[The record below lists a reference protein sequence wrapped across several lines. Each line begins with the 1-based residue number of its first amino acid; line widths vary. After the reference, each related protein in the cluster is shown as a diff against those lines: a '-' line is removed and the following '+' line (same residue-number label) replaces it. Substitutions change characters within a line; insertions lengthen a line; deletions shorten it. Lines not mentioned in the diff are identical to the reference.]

1 MLNTTD
7 RPIGPVIAILAKE
20 GVEAGY
26 LVPTSTGLEK
36 SILDAHAGLRDY
48 FRLTNFHD
56 YQKQEQGTSGKRIVQ
71 GFFVTLKGLESTQIS
86 LYRPETKTGDPRIWI
101 YGLKDRV
108 QSGNLLAIFVHLDAL
123 YIVNMSD
130 RFMLSNEGL
139 IHPALDS
146 LIQNIVGASN
156 AIALELLHRLKA
168 VADKGWVQSLRS
180 GPTGVGFTLETMLG
194 ISANSSRA
202 PDYRGIEIKAGRAAG
217 GKLSSRTTL
226 FSKTPDWTRSAIP
239 NGLGLLD
246 AYGYRDGDG
255 RLQLYCSLNNSPNT
269 LGHYLDVQDDD
280 MILHSMCQQL
290 DRPDAKA
297 NKVLLWSM
305 DQLRSSL
312 AEKHHE
318 TFWVKT
324 KVRRNTFGEEEFH
337 YTDVVHTRGPLLG
350 NMVEM
355 FRLGHIELDY
365 VIHEAFGKNGNR
377 KSRDHG
383 YLFKMWQKNL
393 PSLFPPPKQYS
404 LI

>member
-7 RPIGPVIAILAKE
+7 RPIEPVIAMLAKE

-48 FRLTNFHD
+48 FRLTKFHD
-56 YQKQEQGTSGKRIVQ
+56 YQNQEQGVSGKRIVQ
-71 GFFVTLKGLESTQIS
+71 GFFVTSNGLEKTNVS

-101 YGLKDRV
+101 YGLKDRAR
-108 QSGNLLAIFVHLDAL
+108 SGNLLVIFVYGDAL
-123 YIVNMSD
+123 YIVNVSD
-130 RFMLSNEGL
+130 QFMLSNQGL
-139 IHPALDS
+139 IHPVLDS
-146 LIQNIVGASN
+146 LIKNIVSASN
-156 AIALELLHRLKA
+156 AIALELLDRLKA

-194 ISANSSRA
+194 IAANSNRA
-202 PDYRGIEIKAGRAAG
+202 PDYKGIEIKAGRATG
-217 GKLSSRTTL
+217 GKPSSRTTL
-226 FSKTPDWTRSAIP
+226 FSKTPDWTRSPIH

-246 AYGYRDGDG
+246 AYGYRAADG
-255 RLQLYCSLNNSPNT
+255 RLQLYCSLNNAPNT

-280 MILHSMCQQL
+280 MILHSMHRQS

-312 AEKHHE
+312 SEKHHE

-324 KVRRNTFGEEEFH
+324 KVRRNANCEEFH
-337 YTDVVHTRGPLLG
+337 YTDVVHTKGPLLG

-365 VIHEAFGKNGNR
+365 VLHEVVGESGHR